1 MIICMTNGGMF
12 NDVTS
17 INNRDVND
25 PKALSLDIL
34 TELLETEKYLNV
46 VSNNNQKS
54 LVKTSCISSIT
65 Y

>member
-17 INNRDVND
+17 INNRDVNN